1 MGDALVL
8 QNELKENV
16 SFFLKKKILMS
27 FDILND
33 PKLNKE
39 GILDLIKKKKK
50 EDQFLVLSS
59 DTKKILENNGRIDIN
74 WRDLEKAR
82 ALFEKK
88 KNIKTCPALLQN
100 IDSKK
105 KDEKKVKVLFS
116 YEEELKNKKKKEQ
129 DVVSY
134 FNKRYNSLRKIL
146 QNRVEL
152 QNTISINRL
161 LQKKNKEEVAV
172 IGMVSDIETTK
183 NNNLFIKVED
193 PTASIKI
200 FINKNKPELFN
211 QAKDITYDEV
221 IGVKGVYN
229 EKIIYTNSLFPP
241 DIPLGKELKKCE
253 EECYTVFLSDLHVG
267 STKFLPE
274 QFNNFIKW
282 INGEFGNEMQKEISK
297 KVKYIF
303 IAGDL
308 IDGLGIYPGQESE
321 LNIKDIYKQY
331 EECANLLKKIPSN
344 ISIIICPGNHD
355 AMRLSEPQPPL
366 YEDFAQPMFELTN
379 VFLVSNPSLIN
390 IHSSGDFPGFD
401 VLIYH
406 GYSFDYYVAN
416 IDSIRNQGGYDRA
429 DLIMKFLLKKRHLA
443 PAYSSTLYMLGK
455 DKDPLVIERIPDF
468 FVTGHIHKT
477 SVSNYRNI
485 TLICGSCWQS
495 KTPFQ
500 EKVGHHPEPCRV
512 PVVNLKTRKVK
523 ILKF

>member
-1 MGDALVL
+1 
-8 QNELKENV
+8 
-16 SFFLKKKILMS
+16 
-27 FDILND
+27 
-33 PKLNKE
+33 
-39 GILDLIKKKKK
+39 
-50 EDQFLVLSS
+50 
-59 DTKKILENNGRIDIN
+59 
-74 WRDLEKAR
+74 
-82 ALFEKK
+82 
-88 KNIKTCPALLQN
+88 
-100 IDSKK
+100 
-105 KDEKKVKVLFS
+105 
-116 YEEELKNKKKKEQ
+116 
-129 DVVSY
+129 
-134 FNKRYNSLRKIL
+134 
-146 QNRVEL
+146 
-152 QNTISINRL
+152 
-161 LQKKNKEEVAV
+161 
-172 IGMVSDIETTK
+172 
-183 NNNLFIKVED
+183 
-193 PTASIKI
+193 
-200 FINKNKPELFN
+200 
-211 QAKDITYDEV
+211 
-221 IGVKGVYN
+221 
-229 EKIIYTNSLFPP
+229 
-241 DIPLGKELKKCE
+241 
-253 EECYTVFLSDLHVG
+253 
-267 STKFLPE
+267 LPE

-366 YEDFAQPMFELTN
+366 YEDFAQPMFGLTN